1 MRGPSRARAEGKIQR
16 SPVGTSQIL
25 QEQAKEEG
33 ITYQALKDRILQAAA
48 EKWIA
53 EKEKVKP

>member
-1 MRGPSRARAEGKIQR
+1 
-16 SPVGTSQIL
+16 VGTSQIL